1 MNTGIIITTVGGIIT
16 LILTGIGGYFA
27 RKGDRNMKMTQ
38 RYFDDAE
45 FNQDLLT
52 AVRTDY
58 WTLFG
63 WASIAASKWHILIE
77 GLPRVCAGNRSD
89 IEQLMREVGDLPP
102 VPHPE
107 HPTMERRKRSRP
119 ESSGTESA

>member
-27 RKGDRNMKMTQ
+27 RKGDCNAKMTQ

-52 AVRTDY
+52 AVRADY
-58 WTLFG
+58 WVLFG

-77 GLPRVCAGNRSD
+77 GLPRVCSGNRAD
-89 IEQLMREVGDLPP
+89 VEALMREVGDLPGIP
-102 VPHPE
+102 KPD
-107 HPTMERRKRSRP
+107 HPTMERRKRARP
-119 ESSGTESA
+119 EPASEDS